1 MKVLTLVKKQV
12 GYCNQSA
19 IRNMQKDVKETC
31 VTVKKF
37 KVINL
42 ENGRNGKKVYTFDTN
57 KIKGYKF
64 IYEKGQY
71 VPLST
76 VRLWVFGV
84 VVVGG
89 YFAYKKFKK

>member
-1 MKVLTLVKKQV
+1 MKVLTLVKKQL
-12 GYCNQSA
+12 GYCNPSPM
-19 IRNMQKDVKETC
+19 RNMQKDVKETC

-42 ENGRNGKKVYTFDTN
+42 ENGRDGKKVYTFDTN
-57 KIKGYKF
+57 IIKGRKF

-71 VPLST
+71 VPL
-76 VRLWVFGV
+76 WVFGV

-89 YFAYKKFKK
+89 FIAYKKFKK

>member
-1 MKVLTLVKKQV
+1 MKVLTLVKKQL
-12 GYCNQSA
+12 GYCNPSPM
-19 IRNMQKDVKETC
+19 RNMQQDLKETC

-57 KIKGYKF
+57 IVKGRKF

-71 VPLST
+71 VPL
-76 VRLWVFGV
+76 WVFGV

-89 YFAYKKFKK
+89 FIAYKKCIK

>member
-1 MKVLTLVKKQV
+1 MQVLTLVKKQFE
-12 GYCNQSA
+12 YCNPSPT
-19 IRNMQKDVKETC
+19 RNMQQDVKQPC

-42 ENGRNGKKVYTFDTN
+42 EDERDGKKVYTFDTN
-57 KIKGYKF
+57 TLKGIKF

-71 VPLST
+71 VPL
-76 VRLWVFGV
+76 WVFGV

-89 YFAYKKFKK
+89 FIAYKKFKK

>member
-1 MKVLTLVKKQV
+1 MKVLTLVKKQL

-19 IRNMQKDVKETC
+19 IRDMQKDKKEPC

-42 ENGRNGKKVYTFDTN
+42 ENEGDGKKVYRFDTN
-57 KIKGYKF
+57 IKGRKF

-71 VPLST
+71 VPL
-76 VRLWVFGV
+76 WVFGV

-89 YFAYKKFKK
+89 FIAYKKFKK

>member
-1 MKVLTLVKKQV
+1 MKVLTLVKKQL

-42 ENGRNGKKVYTFDTN
+42 ENGRDGKKVYTFDTN
-57 KIKGYKF
+57 INKERKF

-71 VPLST
+71 VPL
-76 VRLWVFGV
+76 WVFGV

-89 YFAYKKFKK
+89 FIAYKKFKK

>member
-1 MKVLTLVKKQV
+1 MKVLTLVKKQL

-42 ENGRNGKKVYTFDTN
+42 ENGRDGKKVYTFDTN
-57 KIKGYKF
+57 INKERKF

-71 VPLST
+71 VPL
-76 VRLWVFGV
+76 WVFGV

-89 YFAYKKFKK
+89 FIAYKKFKN